1 MKVSALA
8 LTERKVAV
16 RVGPQPEDVV
26 EVTYRPGALTLQV
39 ADDLREAQFNP
50 LGDVEVVGHTLLT
63 IIEKWDLMDDDGTPY
78 PVSEESIKKLPI
90 EFLGRIFNA
99 IQNDAIPDPTKGANS
114 SDGSQQEERSEDSP
128 NGTPS

>member
-26 EVTYRPGALTLQV
+26 MVTYRPGALTLQV

-50 LGDVEVVGHTLLT
+50 LGDVEVVGHTLLA
-63 IIEKWDLMDDDGTPY
+63 ILEKWDLKNDDETEY
-78 PVSEESIKKLPI
+78 EITEESIKKLPI
-90 EFLGRIFNA
+90 EFLGRVFNA
-99 IQNDAIPDPTKGANS
+99 IQDDAIPDPTRGENF
-114 SDGSQQEERSEDSP
+114 SDGLPQEDQSEGSL